1 LKIVKHI
8 FLRNTLKKTERLHSK
23 LLISKLFT
31 NGNSFFLYPFRITFI
46 MDKREGES
54 PAQIL
59 ISASKRNFKSAVK
72 RNHIKRLVR
81 EAYRKNKHII
91 WDYLSD
97 KPNNQLIISVVYTG
111 KTIASYSEL
120 ERKLIL
126 VLHSLIE
133 KNEEFNR

>member
-1 LKIVKHI
+1 MD
-8 FLRNTLKKTERLHSK
+8 ER
-23 LLISKLFT
+23 ID
-31 NGNSFFLYPFRITFI
+31 G
-46 MDKREGES
+46 S

-59 ISASKRNFKSAVK
+59 ISASKRNHKLAVD
-72 RNHIKRLVR
+72 RNRIKRLIR

-111 KTIASYSEL
+111 KTIASYSEV

-133 KNEEFNR
+133 KNEEYNR

>member
-1 LKIVKHI
+1 
-8 FLRNTLKKTERLHSK
+8 
-23 LLISKLFT
+23 
-31 NGNSFFLYPFRITFI
+31 
-46 MDKREGES
+46 MDKRKDGP
-54 PAQIL
+54 PAQVL

-81 EAYRKNKHII
+81 EAYRKNKHIV
-91 WDYLSD
+91 WDFLSD
-97 KPNNQLIISVVYTG
+97 KPDSQLIFSIVYTG
-111 KTIASYSEL
+111 KTIASYSEV

>member
-1 LKIVKHI
+1 M
-8 FLRNTLKKTERLHSK
+8 RNTFKKAERLNSK
-23 LLISKLFT
+23 LLISKLFAV
-31 NGNSFFLYPFRITFI
+31 GNSFFLHPFRISFI
-46 MDKREGES
+46 MDEREDGP

-111 KTIASYSEL
+111 KTIASYSEV

-133 KNEEFNR
+133 KNEEYNR